1 MDLNK
6 NCLPFCQSR
15 ALKSTASKYP
25 NFTQTAAES
34 YLTLRT
40 IICLRPNCRKYA
52 EAGEA
57 PMKSCFGCSELE
69 FMLQKYDF
77 LIYEFLNDKEIET
90 KFFGG
95 CQEDLHAFAHIN
107 YAHAVLHKNL

>member
-1 MDLNK
+1 MPKPCVKEHCIEISAFSANGSGIVFDFADNHLFTSE
-6 NCLPFCQSR
+6 LPEIR
-15 ALKSTASKYP
+15 EMVKS
-25 NFTQTAAES
+25 
-34 YLTLRT
+34 
-40 IICLRPNCRKYA
+40 A